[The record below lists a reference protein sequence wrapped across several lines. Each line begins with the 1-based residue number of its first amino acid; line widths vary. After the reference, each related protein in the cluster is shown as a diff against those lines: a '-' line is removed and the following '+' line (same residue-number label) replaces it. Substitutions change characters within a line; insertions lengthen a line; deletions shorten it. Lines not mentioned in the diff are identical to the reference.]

1 MRAEVSKKMEFA
13 AAHFLPD
20 YNGKCSQTHGHT
32 WEVEVTISGEI
43 DDKTGMV
50 VDFSLV
56 KKILEPI
63 IDQFFDHH
71 LLNDT
76 INNPTA
82 ENIAQWLFEAFRE
95 EMGHY
100 KIFHSDKCL
109 EAVTVWES
117 RDSKATVRG

>member
-13 AAHFLPD
+13 AAHRLPNYD
-20 YNGKCSQTHGHT
+20 GKCANFHGHT

-43 DDKTGMV
+43 SEVTGMV

-63 IDQFFDHH
+63 IEEHFDHH
-71 LLNDT
+71 TLNDT
-76 INNPTA
+76 IDNPTA
-82 ENIAQWLFEAFRE
+82 ENIAQYLYTKVGDMMWQLPRVD
-95 EMGHY
+95 G
-100 KIFHSDKCL
+100 IVL

-117 RDSKATVRG
+117 SDSKATVRG